1 MKIIKSFIGK
11 NKTAFIMAA
20 AIFFSGSVLG
30 ALSSCRMDPAA
41 ADELKA
47 YISPYFDVD
56 VVSAVDSGALFSADV
71 INHLRI
77 AVSAVLCSMNFYLVP
92 LFAFLLGAKGYQLGF
107 AMGFVSGNF
116 GTRGTS
122 LAVSSTLISYLTAVP
137 IYFLIFVQLLKFAA
151 NMKNNSAHMSNR
163 ERRREYFSYFIFV
176 LVMCSLLC
184 VSAGVGA
191 LVTPLLVDIMN

>member
-1 MKIIKSFIGK
+1 MKIIKLFIGK
-11 NKTAFIMAA
+11 NKTAFIMATV
-20 AIFFSGSVLG
+20 IFFSGSVFG
-30 ALSSCRMDPAA
+30 ALSSCRMEPSAS
-41 ADELKA
+41 DELKA

-56 VVSAVDSGALFSADV
+56 VVSAVDSGALFAADV
-71 INHLRI
+71 IKHLRI
-77 AVSAVLCSMNFYLVP
+77 AVSALISSLSFYFVP
-92 LFAFLLGAKGYQLGF
+92 LFAFLLGLKGYQLGF

-116 GTRGTS
+116 GTRGTA
-122 LAVSSTLISYLTAVP
+122 LAVSSTLISYLTAIP

-176 LVMCSLLC
+176 LVICSLLC

-191 LVTPLLVDIMN
+191 WLTPLFVDIMN